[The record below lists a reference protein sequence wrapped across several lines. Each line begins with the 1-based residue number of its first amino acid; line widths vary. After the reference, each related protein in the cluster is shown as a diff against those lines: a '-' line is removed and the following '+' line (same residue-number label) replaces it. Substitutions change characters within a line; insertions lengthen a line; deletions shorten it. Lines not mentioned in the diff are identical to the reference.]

1 MNFIKG
7 NTGKVK
13 LEFSFDE
20 LFAGH
25 CTLPVNP
32 GGQ

>member
-1 MNFIKG
+1 MNFIKA
-7 NTGKVK
+7 NTEKVK

-20 LFAGH
+20 LFAGD